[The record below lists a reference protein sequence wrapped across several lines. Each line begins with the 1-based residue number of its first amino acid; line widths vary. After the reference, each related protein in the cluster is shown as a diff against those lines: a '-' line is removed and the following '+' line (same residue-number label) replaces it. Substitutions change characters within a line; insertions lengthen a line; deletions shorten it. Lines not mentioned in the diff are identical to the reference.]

1 MSAASSAVKIIRK
14 IITNKPRKTILQ
26 SRAAIAH
33 SIDNQAAKTRKV
45 PANEARELAE
55 REVGPRGRRLV
66 SIESKDK
73 YGKPIKGSPP
83 ITDNK
88 RRRVFI
94 GPKRK
99 GSVESEEAA
108 TALKNKRL
116 KVDSTEITKPKPIG
130 PKLSLTRQ
138 KYRDLGGGKVS
149 AEDRA
154 EAKRLMDKRLK
165 PKNNPPKS
173 GLNDIEPVRPP
184 LSTDEPG
191 KNVRR
196 TFKKTIKKVDKPKLE
211 TIGDKPKPRK
221 DKPVQ
226 GPTTIKRLRPVKV
239 KGKDKSRV
247 VKPSAGTSNMGGPAQ
262 GVKRAVVEDN
272 TRTDTP
278 TLLEMAGLSEKQIA
292 TFKELAKK
300 DTDAAREYAEKI
312 LDAKPPKTNRPI
324 KKIVENNPTRPS
336 TLAEQ
341 QRQRLITKTKEKRM
355 AKKRTRTVKSSN
367 AKRNELARIRRKQKE
382 FEASQKRN
390 N

>member
-1 MSAASSAVKIIRK
+1 MSAASGAIKVIRK
-14 IITNKPRKTILQ
+14 IVSNKPKKTILQ

-33 SIDNQAAKTRKV
+33 SIDNQIAKTRKV
-45 PANEARELAE
+45 PADEARELAE

-83 ITDNK
+83 KTDAK
-88 RRRVFI
+88 YGRKVFI
-94 GPKRK
+94 GPKTKELTEIEKR
-99 GSVESEEAA
+99 ELAA
-108 TALKNKRL
+108 RNKRRKL
-116 KVDSTEITKPKPIG
+116 DGVVTKPKPIG

-154 EAKRLMDKRLK
+154 EAKRLMDKGLK

-196 TFKKTIKKVDKPKLE
+196 TFKKTIKKVDNPKPKTTPE
-211 TIGDKPKPRK
+211 SRK
-221 DKPVQ
+221 DRPVQ
-226 GPTTIKRLRPVKV
+226 GPTKIKRRRP
-239 KGKDKSRV
+239 ST
-247 VKPSAGTSNMGGPAQ
+247 GTTSLGGPAK
-262 GVKRAVVEDN
+262 VKLAVAKDESKTN
-272 TRTDTP
+272 TP

-292 TFKELAKK
+292 TFKDLAKK
-300 DTDAAREYAEKI
+300 NPDAAREYAEKI
-312 LDAKPPKTNRPI
+312 ADAKPPKVNRPV
-324 KKIVENNPTRPS
+324 KKIIKNNPTRPS

-355 AKKRTRTVKSSN
+355 AKKRTKTIKSSN
-367 AKRNELARIRRKQKE
+367 AKRNELARIQRKQKE

>member
-1 MSAASSAVKIIRK
+1 MAASTAIKIIKKLVTRELRK
-14 IITNKPRKTILQ
+14 QSNKPKIP
-26 SRAAIAH
+26 
-33 SIDNQAAKTRKV
+33 KV
-45 PANEARELAE
+45 PAKEARELAE

-66 SIESKDK
+66 SIEAKDK

-88 RRRVFI
+88 RRKVFI

-99 GSVESEEAA
+99 GSVESEKAA
-108 TALKNKRL
+108 TELKNKRL
-116 KVDSTEITKPKPIG
+116 KVDSTEVTKPKPIG

-154 EAKRLMDKRLK
+154 EAKRLMDKGLK

-184 LSTDEPG
+184 LSTNKPG

-196 TFKKTIKKVDKPKLE
+196 TFKKPIKKVDKPK
-211 TIGDKPKPRK
+211 PKTTPEPRK

-226 GPTTIKRLRPVKV
+226 GPAKIKRLRPAKV

-247 VKPSAGTSNMGGPAQ
+247 IKPSAGTSNMGGPAQ
-262 GVKRAVVEDN
+262 GVKRAIVEDKSKTN
-272 TRTDTP
+272 TP

-300 DTDAAREYAEKI
+300 DSNLAREYAEKI
-312 LDAKPPKTNRPI
+312 ADAKPPKTNRPAE
-324 KKIVENNPTRPS
+324 KIVKNNSTRPS

-355 AKKRTRTVKSSN
+355 AKKRTKTIKSSN

>member
-45 PANEARELAE
+45 PADEAKALAE
-55 REVGPRGRRLV
+55 KEVGARGRRLV

-73 YGKPIKGSPP
+73 YGKTIKGSPP
-83 ITDNK
+83 ITDAK
-88 RRRVFI
+88 PAKKLVVKPSEKLTGRPA
-94 GPKRK
+94 GE
-99 GSVESEEAA
+99 SV
-108 TALKNKRL
+108 
-116 KVDSTEITKPKPIG
+116 VTKTKKIG
-130 PKLSLTRQ
+130 PKLNLARQ
-138 KYRDLGGGKVS
+138 KYKDLGGGKVS
-149 AEDRA
+149 PERRA
-154 EAKRLMDKRLK
+154 ELKRLMDKGVK
-165 PKNNPPKS
+165 PDTKVTRS

-196 TFKKTIKKVDKPKLE
+196 TFKKTIKKVDKPK
-211 TIGDKPKPRK
+211 PKTTPEPRK
-221 DKPVQ
+221 DRPVQ
-226 GPTTIKRLRPVKV
+226 GPAKIKRRRP
-239 KGKDKSRV
+239 ST
-247 VKPSAGTSNMGGPAQ
+247 GTTSLGGPAK
-262 GVKRAVVEDN
+262 VKLAVAKDESKTN
-272 TRTDTP
+272 TP

-300 DTDAAREYAEKI
+300 NPDAAREYAEKI
-312 LDAKPPKTNRPI
+312 ADAKPPKTNRPI
-324 KKIVENNPTRPS
+324 KKIVKNNPTRPS

-355 AKKRTRTVKSSN
+355 AKKRTKTIKSSN

>member
-1 MSAASSAVKIIRK
+1 MSVASSAVKVIRK

-83 ITDNK
+83 ITDAK
-88 RRRVFI
+88 PAKKLVVKPSEKLTGRPA
-94 GPKRK
+94 GE
-99 GSVESEEAA
+99 SV
-108 TALKNKRL
+108 
-116 KVDSTEITKPKPIG
+116 VTKTKKIG
-130 PKLSLTRQ
+130 PKLNLARQ
-138 KYRDLGGGKVS
+138 KYKDLGGGKVS
-149 AEDRA
+149 PERRA
-154 EAKRLMDKRLK
+154 EIKRLMDKGVK
-165 PKNNPPKS
+165 PDTKVTRS

-196 TFKKTIKKVDKPKLE
+196 TFKKPVKKSDKPKLE

-221 DKPVQ
+221 DRPVQ
-226 GPTTIKRLRPVKV
+226 GPAKIKRRRP
-239 KGKDKSRV
+239 ST
-247 VKPSAGTSNMGGPAQ
+247 GTTSLGGPAK
-262 GVKRAVVEDN
+262 VKLAVAKDESK
-272 TRTDTP
+272 TDTP

-300 DTDAAREYAEKI
+300 DSDAAREYAEKI
-312 LDAKPPKTNRPI
+312 ADAKPPRVNRPV
-324 KKIVENNPTRPS
+324 KKIVKKNPTRPS

-341 QRQRLITKTKEKRM
+341 QRQRLITKTKEKRL
-355 AKKRTRTVKSSN
+355 AKQRTRTIKSSN

>member
-1 MSAASSAVKIIRK
+1 MSAASSAVKVIRK

-45 PANEARELAE
+45 PADEARELAE

-83 ITDNK
+83 KTDAK
-88 RRRVFI
+88 YGRKVFI
-94 GPKRK
+94 GPKTKELTEIEKR
-99 GSVESEEAA
+99 ELAA
-108 TALKNKRL
+108 RNKRRKL
-116 KVDSTEITKPKPIG
+116 DGVVTKTELIG

-154 EAKRLMDKRLK
+154 EAKRLMDKGLK
-165 PKNNPPKS
+165 PKNNPPRS

-196 TFKKTIKKVDKPKLE
+196 TFKKTIKKVDKPKPS
-211 TIGDKPKPRK
+211 TIGDKPKPRT
-221 DKPVQ
+221 DRPVQ
-226 GPTTIKRLRPVKV
+226 GPAKIKRRRP
-239 KGKDKSRV
+239 ST
-247 VKPSAGTSNMGGPAQ
+247 GTTSLGGPAK
-262 GVKRAVVEDN
+262 VKLAVAKDN
-272 TRTDTP
+272 SKTDTP

-292 TFKELAKK
+292 TFKDLAKK
-300 DTDAAREYAEKI
+300 DPAIAREYAEKI
-312 LDAKPPKTNRPI
+312 ADAKPPRVNRPV
-324 KKIVENNPTRPS
+324 KKIVKKNPTRPS

-341 QRQRLITKTKEKRM
+341 QRQRLITKTKEKRL
-355 AKKRTRTVKSSN
+355 AKQRTRTIKSSR
-367 AKRNELARIRRKQKE
+367 AKQNELARIRRKQKE

>member
-1 MSAASSAVKIIRK
+1 MAVSGAIKIIKKLVTRELRK
-14 IITNKPRKTILQ
+14 QSNKPKIP
-26 SRAAIAH
+26 
-33 SIDNQAAKTRKV
+33 KV
-45 PANEARELAE
+45 PAKEARELAE

-66 SIESKDK
+66 SIEAKDK

-88 RRRVFI
+88 RRKVFI

-99 GSVESEEAA
+99 GSVESEKAA
-108 TALKNKRL
+108 TELKNKRL
-116 KVDSTEITKPKPIG
+116 KVDSTEVTKPKPIG

-154 EAKRLMDKRLK
+154 EAKRLMDKGLK

-184 LSTDEPG
+184 LSTDKPG

-196 TFKKTIKKVDKPKLE
+196 TFKKPIKKVDKPK
-211 TIGDKPKPRK
+211 PKTTPEPRT

-226 GPTTIKRLRPVKV
+226 GPTTIKRLRPAKV

-247 VKPSAGTSNMGGPAQ
+247 IKPSAGTSNMGGPAQ
-262 GVKRAVVEDN
+262 GVKRAAVEDN
-272 TRTDTP
+272 TKTNTP

-300 DTDAAREYAEKI
+300 DSVAAREYAEKI
-312 LDAKPPKTNRPI
+312 ADAKPPKINRPAKKII
-324 KKIVENNPTRPS
+324 KKNPTPK
-336 TLAEQ
+336 
-341 QRQRLITKTKEKRM
+341 ITKADQIKARRIERKIF
-355 AKKRTRTVKSSN
+355 KKRREAQIKSIK
-367 AKRNELARIRRKQKE
+367 KRIKDN
-382 FEASQKRN
+382 
-390 N
+390 

>member
-14 IITNKPRKTILQ
+14 VITNKPRKTILQ

-45 PANEARELAE
+45 PTDEAKALAE
-55 REVGPRGRRLV
+55 KEVGARGRRLV

-73 YGKPIKGSPP
+73 YGKTIKGSPP
-83 ITDNK
+83 ITDAK
-88 RRRVFI
+88 PAKKLVVKPSEKLTGRPA
-94 GPKRK
+94 GE
-99 GSVESEEAA
+99 SV
-108 TALKNKRL
+108 
-116 KVDSTEITKPKPIG
+116 VTKTKKIG
-130 PKLSLTRQ
+130 PKLNLARQ
-138 KYRDLGGGKVS
+138 KYKDLGGGKVS
-149 AEDRA
+149 PERRA
-154 EAKRLMDKRLK
+154 EIKRLMDKGVK
-165 PKNNPPKS
+165 PDTKVTRS
-173 GLNDIEPVRPP
+173 ELNDIEPVRPP

-191 KNVRR
+191 KNLRSY
-196 TFKKTIKKVDKPKLE
+196 KKVIKKIEKPKLE

-272 TRTDTP
+272 TRTNTP

-312 LDAKPPKTNRPI
+312 ADAKPPKTNRPI
-324 KKIVENNPTRPS
+324 EKIVKKNPTRPS

-355 AKKRTRTVKSSN
+355 AKKRTKTIKSSN
-367 AKRNELARIRRKQKE
+367 AKQNELARIRRKQKE